1 MPATTPSQDSWFK
14 KAWRRISFIALVL
27 VIVFGVLIMAFVF
40 ALAQSW
46 K

>member
-1 MPATTPSQDSWFK
+1 MPLTPTRDSWFK
-14 KAWRRISFIALVL
+14 RAWHKVSFIFLALV
-27 VIVFGVLIMAFVF
+27 VVFGVLFMLFVF